1 MIGGAISVTVM
12 IYTYAVGHSPAAQS
26 AALIA
31 AVLFFRALYR
41 AWLMSKIRKAQLLA
55 DSLQSESG
63 RPDTL

>member
-12 IYTYAVGHSPAAQS
+12 IYTYVIGHPIAAQS

-31 AVLFFRALYR
+31 AVFFFRALLR

-55 DSLQSESG
+55 DNLQSESG
-63 RPDTL
+63 RPDAL